1 VSRAALKLEGLR
13 KRYGRRGPWALDGLT
28 CTFPRGSICGLVGPN
43 GAGKTTLFSVVCG
56 YLPPDAGRVSI
67 LGGGPFDPWRLKGR
81 LGVLPQDA
89 AIGNRLTCR
98 DFLSY
103 LASLQ
108 GLSGERA
115 RRAVGLALDDVLLGD
130 RANDRTGSLS
140 HGMRRRL
147 AVAAALLGEP
157 ELVLLD
163 EPMAGLDPAQ
173 GRSLREVL
181 LRRRGRSTLIVSSH
195 DLSELERLCD
205 RVVLMDAGKLVREG
219 TVEEVTGRGVRT
231 RWSLGPGEVPLE
243 ELRRRLEGHDLSLEQ
258 GDLLHEAPPGSDLD
272 AASVVIAGALAGA
285 GVAIRSVQR
294 GTSLEERFLAET
306 AGEERFLAET
316 AKEPDDG

>member
-1 VSRAALKLEGLR
+1 MRPPALELEGLR

-28 CTFPRGSICGLVGPN
+28 CSFPRGTICGLVGPN

-56 YLPPDAGRVSI
+56 FLPPDEGTVRI
-67 LGGGPFDPWRLKGR
+67 LGGGAFDVWRLKGH

-103 LASLQ
+103 LGHLQ
-108 GLSGERA
+108 GLTGGRL
-115 RRAVGLALDDVLLGD
+115 RRAVGLALDDVQLGD
-130 RANDRTGSLS
+130 RANHRTGSLS

-157 ELVLLD
+157 RLVLLD

-205 RVVLMDAGKLVREG
+205 QVVLMDAGKLVRQG
-219 TVEEVTGRGVRT
+219 TVEEVTGRGTRT

-243 ELRRRLEGHDLSLEQ
+243 LLQERLEGHELSIRDGALV
-258 GDLLHEAPPGSDLD
+258 HEAPPDSDLD
-272 AASVVIAGALAGA
+272 AASVVIAGALAVA
-285 GVAIRSVQR
+285 GVPIRAVQR
-294 GTSLEERFLAET
+294 GSSLEERFLAET
-306 AGEERFLAET
+306 GAEEA
-316 AKEPDDG
+316 ADDDG

>member
-1 VSRAALKLEGLR
+1 VSRPALKLEGLR
-13 KRYGRRGPWALDGLT
+13 KRYRRRGPWALDGLS
-28 CTFPRGSICGLVGPN
+28 CEFPRGSICGLVGPN

-56 YLPPDAGRVSI
+56 FLPPDEGTVDI
-67 LGGGPFDPWRLKGR
+67 LGGGPFEWGRLKGR

-89 AIGNRLTCR
+89 AIGGRLTCR

-103 LASLQ
+103 LGGLQ
-108 GLSGERA
+108 GLSGGRLT
-115 RRAVGLALDDVLLGD
+115 RAVGLALDDVQLGG

-147 AVAAALLGEP
+147 ASAAALLGEP

-205 RVVLMDAGKLVREG
+205 RVVLVHAGKLVREG
-219 TVEEVTGRGVRT
+219 TVEEVTGRGSQT
-231 RWSLGPGEVPLE
+231 RWTLGPGQVPIE
-243 ELRRRLEGHDLSLEQ
+243 ELRRRLDGHQLTLR
-258 GDLLHEAPPGSDLD
+258 GDALLHEAPPGADLD
-272 AASVVIAGALAGA
+272 AASVVIAGALAEA
-285 GVAIRSVQR
+285 GVAIRAVQR
-294 GTSLEERFLAET
+294 GASLEERFLAET
-306 AGEERFLAET
+306 EAR
-316 AKEPDDG
+316 